1 MIKGLN
7 KKNLNKY
14 NFIDDLREIQQNY
27 PLEEKYDSKQMQKQL
42 KHVIDSIISK
52 NIIIK
57 QDFVTPLKEFGFN
70 RNDKKLFILAYSN
83 YINVSLLKKREL
95 DKSNDMAKN
104 ILLNKLASENPENF
118 FSFFKFY
125 VYRNYS
131 YKPYIENLLKDY
143 RSKIDQLKKQTFN
156 KANSVGL
163 SQILN

>member
-1 MIKGLN
+1 MIKKAYN
-7 KKNLNKY
+7 TYAKY
-14 NFIDDLREIQQNY
+14 CDSINELRTNNQNQQ
-27 PLEEKYDSKQMQKQL
+27 EEKYDRKRMKMQL
-42 KHVIDSIISK
+42 KCIVDSINFK
-52 NIIIK
+52 NITDE
-57 QDFVTPLKEFGFN
+57 QDFITPLKKFGFN

-156 KANSVGL
+156 KTNSVDL